1 MRLQQHPN
9 WLLNTLLPKICRLC
23 QQHSDTDHMLCSFC
37 KDSLVPNSPA
47 CIRCGEYLPT
57 SVMQG
62 CPYCTPELFA
72 FDACHAPWKYSEGL
86 RYLIHRW
93 KFVKTTNLTSALAD
107 LLLEGLETN
116 PIIDAL
122 VPMPL
127 HWRRTWQRGYNQCA
141 LLAQRASKELEIP
154 THSVLSCTMYQA
166 PQHKAAHRHARHL
179 SSKHFHC
186 EQNLKGLRLALIDD
200 VITTGQTAH
209 RAAQCL
215 KTAGAE
221 HVAIWCIAKTPKPGA
236 PCPSTASQFYVM
248 H

>member
-1 MRLQQHPN
+1 MRLQQHSN